1 MRNLLFVFLASA
13 LFVSCGNKNTKDAI
27 SELDI
32 NTFSDEAANYVDQN
46 ISITGTCVHVCRH
59 GGKKMHLIGDND
71 EKKLV
76 VFAGEGLSEFPMEL
90 EGEVLKVTGKVVEE
104 QITEE
109 TILEWE
115 AEDAQKNA
123 EAEAELTEEDA
134 EIEVDVVDGENV
146 EVIAEDADLVE
157 KDEIDTDIPLEADLD
172 DVEVK
177 EVETEE
183 SHACSED
190 NGDPYAN
197 YRQQI
202 AESKDGILRLYFIE
216 VSSFE
221 KVK

>member
-13 LFVSCGNKNTKDAI
+13 LFVSCGNKNTEDAF

>member
-1 MRNLLFVFLASA
+1 
-13 LFVSCGNKNTKDAI
+13 
-27 SELDI
+27 
-32 NTFSDEAANYVDQN
+32 
-46 ISITGTCVHVCRH
+46 
-59 GGKKMHLIGDND
+59 MHLIGDND

>member
-13 LFVSCGNKNTKDAI
+13 LFVSCGNKNTEDAI